1 MRRVFKSLICIVT
14 SLVILTFSVVS
25 IPVSAEITAEQEI
38 LNYCLITKKD
48 YFEEGIPYLPS
59 YFQNLN
65 GWTNNKAKWTDFISK
80 SVYPNRMYYTRV
92 LYSGSQVIFYIINY
106 DEITAFSGNVTFKNC
121 IIAQFV
127 GNGFTGDSP
136 SMSLNVEEHI
146 NSNNGYVVPDLLAT
160 NYSGWVKGY
169 VSFSGDGSTVTADG
183 KVLYE
188 AMNESKDF
196 GLIKGIKDILSKGGL
211 GSSLMDNSLVDV
223 GINDFD
229 LLGSLVSGQLS
240 LGLSSSLGIGVEVGD
255 DTYNEI
261 VADLSNNTTN
271 SSYWNNIDA
280 STKNNINT
288 MYNNLKNSFDNSV
301 KVYSTN
307 VSSSSTGGD
316 YYYMPSTDNTSNN
329 NFSSWVSNGGD
340 ITEFFNK
347 YINSF
352 NTTTGDVTTTPG
364 SGGGSSS
371 GVGSGSGAYA
381 EANASANAEGGAGG
395 NAEINQGD
403 ININIGGD
411 TTSNTGTSGTGSSD
425 FDDVNVSTLEKLLK
439 SCSNFID
446 WVGNVLE
453 ELPPEFTMCFTAL
466 LTVVIACRIMGR

>member
-25 IPVSAEITAEQEI
+25 IPVSAAITPEQEI
-38 LNYCLITKKD
+38 LNYCLVTKKD
-48 YFEEGIPYLPS
+48 YFEQDIPYMPS

-65 GWTNNKAKWTDFISK
+65 GWTNNKAKWTDFINK
-80 SVYPNRMYYTRV
+80 SVYKNRMYYTRV
-92 LYSGSQVIFYIINY
+92 LYSGSQVTFYIINY

-121 IIAQFV
+121 VIATFSASGV
-127 GNGFTGDSP
+127 TSDNP
-136 SMSLNVEEHI
+136 SMSLNVEEHV
-146 NSNNGYVVPDLLAT
+146 NNNNYTVPSLLAT

-169 VSFSGDGSTVTADG
+169 VSFSGDGSTVTDDG

-301 KVYSTN
+301 KIYSTN

-316 YYYMPSTDNTSNN
+316 YYYMPSTTNTSAN

-340 ITEFFNK
+340 ITEYFNK

-352 NTTTGDVTTTPG
+352 NTTTGDVTTTSG
-364 SGGGSSS
+364 SGGSSS

-381 EANASANAEGGAGG
+381 EANASANAEGG

-411 TTSNTGTSGTGSSD
+411 TTSNTGTSRTGSSD
-425 FDDVNVSTLEKLLK
+425 FDDVNVSTLEKLLD
-439 SCSNFID
+439 SCSSFIN
-446 WVGNVLE
+446 WVGNVLK

>member
-1 MRRVFKSLICIVT
+1 MRRVFKSLICIVK

-121 IIAQFV
+121 IIAQFF

-136 SMSLNVEEHI
+136 SMSLKVEEHI

-169 VSFSGDGSTVTADG
+169 VSFSGDGSTVTNDG

-229 LLGSLVSGQLS
+229 LLGSLVSG
-240 LGLSSSLGIGVEVGD
+240 
-255 DTYNEI
+255 
-261 VADLSNNTTN
+261 
-271 SSYWNNIDA
+271 
-280 STKNNINT
+280 
-288 MYNNLKNSFDNSV
+288 
-301 KVYSTN
+301 
-307 VSSSSTGGD
+307 
-316 YYYMPSTDNTSNN
+316 
-329 NFSSWVSNGGD
+329 
-340 ITEFFNK
+340 
-347 YINSF
+347 
-352 NTTTGDVTTTPG
+352 
-364 SGGGSSS
+364 
-371 GVGSGSGAYA
+371 
-381 EANASANAEGGAGG
+381 
-395 NAEINQGD
+395 
-403 ININIGGD
+403 
-411 TTSNTGTSGTGSSD
+411 
-425 FDDVNVSTLEKLLK
+425 
-439 SCSNFID
+439 
-446 WVGNVLE
+446 
-453 ELPPEFTMCFTAL
+453 
-466 LTVVIACRIMGR
+466 

>member
-25 IPVSAEITAEQEI
+25 IPVSAAITPEQEI
-38 LNYCLITKKD
+38 LNYCLVTNKN

-106 DEITAFSGNVTFKNC
+106 DEITAFSGNVTFKSC

-188 AMNESKDF
+188 SMNENKDF
-196 GLIKGIKDILSKGGL
+196 GLIKGVKDILSKGGL

-223 GINDFD
+223 GIGDFD

-301 KVYSTN
+301 KIYSTN

-316 YYYMPSTDNTSNN
+316 YYYMPSTTNTSAN

-340 ITEFFNK
+340 ITEYFNK

-352 NTTTGDVTTTPG
+352 NTSTGDVTTTPG
-364 SGGGSSS
+364 SGGSSGS
-371 GVGSGSGAYA
+371 GVGFGSGAYA
-381 EANASANAEGGAGG
+381 EANASANAEGG

-411 TTSNTGTSGTGSSD
+411 TTSNTGTSGTSSD
-425 FDDVNVSTLEKLLK
+425 FDDVNVSTLEKLLD
-439 SCSNFID
+439 SCSSFIN
-446 WVGNVLE
+446 WVGNVLK

>member
-25 IPVSAEITAEQEI
+25 IPVSAAITPEQEI
-38 LNYCLITKKD
+38 LNYCLVTKKD
-48 YFEEGIPYLPS
+48 YFEQGIPYLPS

-65 GWTNNKAKWTDFISK
+65 GWTNNKAKWTNFISK

-92 LYSGSQVIFYIINY
+92 LYSGSQVTFYIINY

-121 IIAQFV
+121 IIAQFF

-169 VSFSGDGSTVTADG
+169 VSFSGDGSTVTDDG

-301 KVYSTN
+301 KIYSTN

-316 YYYMPSTDNTSNN
+316 YYYMPSTTNTSAN

-340 ITEFFNK
+340 ITEYFNK

-352 NTTTGDVTTTPG
+352 NTTTGDVTTTSG
-364 SGGGSSS
+364 SGGSSS

-381 EANASANAEGGAGG
+381 EANASANAEGG

-411 TTSNTGTSGTGSSD
+411 TTSNTGTSRTGSSD
-425 FDDVNVSTLEKLLK
+425 FDDVNVSTLEKLLD
-439 SCSNFID
+439 SCSSFIN
-446 WVGNVLE
+446 WVGNVLK

>member
-1 MRRVFKSLICIVT
+1 
-14 SLVILTFSVVS
+14 
-25 IPVSAEITAEQEI
+25 
-38 LNYCLITKKD
+38 
-48 YFEEGIPYLPS
+48 
-59 YFQNLN
+59 
-65 GWTNNKAKWTDFISK
+65 
-80 SVYPNRMYYTRV
+80 
-92 LYSGSQVIFYIINY
+92 
-106 DEITAFSGNVTFKNC
+106 
-121 IIAQFV
+121 
-127 GNGFTGDSP
+127 
-136 SMSLNVEEHI
+136 
-146 NSNNGYVVPDLLAT
+146 
-160 NYSGWVKGY
+160 
-169 VSFSGDGSTVTADG
+169 
-183 KVLYE
+183 
-188 AMNESKDF
+188 
-196 GLIKGIKDILSKGGL
+196 
-211 GSSLMDNSLVDV
+211 
-223 GINDFD
+223 
-229 LLGSLVSGQLS
+229 
-240 LGLSSSLGIGVEVGD
+240 
-255 DTYNEI
+255 
-261 VADLSNNTTN
+261 
-271 SSYWNNIDA
+271 
-280 STKNNINT
+280 

-316 YYYMPSTDNTSNN
+316 YYYMPSTTNTSAN

-364 SGGGSSS
+364 SGGGGSSS

>member
-25 IPVSAEITAEQEI
+25 IPVSAAITPEQEI
-38 LNYCLITKKD
+38 LNYCLVTKKD
-48 YFEEGIPYLPS
+48 YFEQDIPYMPS
-59 YFQNLN
+59 YFQGLS
-65 GWTNNKAKWTDFISK
+65 GWTNNKAKWTDFINK
-80 SVYPNRMYYTRV
+80 SVYKNRMYYTRV

-106 DEITAFSGNVTFKNC
+106 DEITACGYSSVTFKNC
-121 IIAQFV
+121 VIAQFI
-127 GNGFTGDSP
+127 GNGLTGDSP
-136 SMSLNVEEHI
+136 SMGLNVYEYVN
-146 NSNNGYVVPDLLAT
+146 NSNHAESDLLAT
-160 NYSGWVKGY
+160 NYSGWTKGY
-169 VSFSGDGSTVTADG
+169 VSFSGDGSTVTNDG

-240 LGLSSSLGIGVEVGD
+240 LGLSGSLGIGVEVGD

-280 STKNNINT
+280 STKSNINT

-352 NTTTGDVTTTPG
+352 NTSGGDVTTAPG
-364 SGGGSSS
+364 SGGSSGS

-381 EANASANAEGGAGG
+381 EANASANAEGG

-411 TTSNTGTSGTGSSD
+411 TTSTSTFGTSSD
-425 FDDVNVSTLEKLLK
+425 FDDVNVSTLEKLLD
-439 SCSNFID
+439 SCSSFIN
-446 WVGNVLE
+446 WVGNVLK

>member
-25 IPVSAEITAEQEI
+25 IPVSAAITPEQEI
-38 LNYCLITKKD
+38 LNYCLVTKKD
-48 YFEEGIPYLPS
+48 YFEQDIPYMPS

-65 GWTNNKAKWTDFISK
+65 GWTNNKAKWTDFINK
-80 SVYPNRMYYTRV
+80 SVYKNRMYYTRV
-92 LYSGSQVIFYIINY
+92 LYSGSQVTFYIINY

-121 IIAQFV
+121 VIATFSASGV
-127 GNGFTGDSP
+127 TSDSP
-136 SMSLNVEEHI
+136 SMSLNVEEHT
-146 NSNNGYVVPDLLAT
+146 NNNNYTVPSLLAT

-169 VSFSGDGSTVTADG
+169 VSFSGDGSTVTDDG

-223 GINDFD
+223 GIGDFD
-229 LLGSLVSGQLS
+229 LLSHLVSNQLA

-301 KVYSTN
+301 KIYSTN

-316 YYYMPSTDNTSNN
+316 YYYMPSTTNTSAN

-340 ITEFFNK
+340 ITEYFNK

-352 NTTTGDVTTTPG
+352 NTSIGDVTTAPA
-364 SGGGSSS
+364 SGGSSS

-425 FDDVNVSTLEKLLK
+425 FDDVNVSTLEKLLD
-439 SCSNFID
+439 SCSSFIN
-446 WVGNVLE
+446 WVGNVLK

>member
-25 IPVSAEITAEQEI
+25 IPISAAITPEQEI
-38 LNYCLITKKD
+38 LNYCLVTKKD
-48 YFEEGIPYLPS
+48 YFEQGIPYLPS

-121 IIAQFV
+121 IIAQFF

-169 VSFSGDGSTVTADG
+169 VSFSGDGSTVTDDG

-301 KVYSTN
+301 KIYSTN

-316 YYYMPSTDNTSNN
+316 YYYMPSTTNTSAN

-340 ITEFFNK
+340 ITEYFNK

-352 NTTTGDVTTTPG
+352 NTTTGDVTTTSG
-364 SGGGSSS
+364 SGGSSS

-381 EANASANAEGGAGG
+381 EANASANAEGG

-411 TTSNTGTSGTGSSD
+411 TTSNTGTSRTGSSD
-425 FDDVNVSTLEKLLK
+425 FDDVNVSTLEKLLD
-439 SCSNFID
+439 SCSSFIN
-446 WVGNVLE
+446 WVGNVLK

>member
-25 IPVSAEITAEQEI
+25 IPVSAAITPEQEI
-38 LNYCLITKKD
+38 LNYCLVTKKD
-48 YFEEGIPYLPS
+48 YFEQDIPYMPS

-65 GWTNNKAKWTDFISK
+65 GWTNNKAKWTDFINK
-80 SVYPNRMYYTRV
+80 SVYKNRMYYTRV
-92 LYSGSQVIFYIINY
+92 LYSGSQVTFYIINY

-121 IIAQFV
+121 VIATFSASGV
-127 GNGFTGDSP
+127 TSDNP
-136 SMSLNVEEHI
+136 SMSLNVEEHV
-146 NSNNGYVVPDLLAT
+146 NNNNYTVPSLLAT

-169 VSFSGDGSTVTADG
+169 VSFSGDGSTVTNDG

-280 STKNNINT
+280 STKSNINT

-352 NTTTGDVTTTPG
+352 NTSTGDVTTAPG
-364 SGGGSSS
+364 SGGSSGS
-371 GVGSGSGAYA
+371 GVGFGSGAYA
-381 EANASANAEGGAGG
+381 EANASANAEGG

-425 FDDVNVSTLEKLLK
+425 FDDVNVSTLEKLLD
-439 SCSNFID
+439 SCSSFIN
-446 WVGNVLE
+446 WVGNVLK

>member
-25 IPVSAEITAEQEI
+25 IPVSAAITPEQEI
-38 LNYCLITKKD
+38 LNYCLVTKKD

-65 GWTNNKAKWTDFISK
+65 GWTNNKSKWTDFISK

-92 LYSGSQVIFYIINY
+92 LYSGSQVTFYIINY

-121 IIAQFV
+121 VIATFSASGV
-127 GNGFTGDSP
+127 TSDSP
-136 SMSLNVEEHI
+136 SMSLNVEEHT
-146 NSNNGYVVPDLLAT
+146 NNNNYTVPSLLAT

-183 KVLYE
+183 KVLYD

-196 GLIKGIKDILSKGGL
+196 GLIKGIKDILSKSGL

-280 STKNNINT
+280 STKSNINT

-316 YYYMPSTDNTSNN
+316 YDYMPSTDNTSNN

-352 NTTTGDVTTTPG
+352 NISTGDVTTAPA
-364 SGGGSSS
+364 SGGSSGS
-371 GVGSGSGAYA
+371 GVGFGSGAYA

-439 SCSNFID
+439 SCFNFID

>member
-25 IPVSAEITAEQEI
+25 IPVSAAITPEQEI
-38 LNYCLITKKD
+38 LNYCLVTNKN
-48 YFEEGIPYLPS
+48 YFEQDIPYMPS

-92 LYSGSQVIFYIINY
+92 LYSGSQVTFYIINY

-121 IIAQFV
+121 VIATFSASGV
-127 GNGFTGDSP
+127 TSDNP
-136 SMSLNVEEHI
+136 SMSLNVEEHV
-146 NSNNGYVVPDLLAT
+146 NNNNYTVPSLLAT

-169 VSFSGDGSTVTADG
+169 VSFSGDGSTVTNDG

-196 GLIKGIKDILSKGGL
+196 GLVKGIKDILSKGGL

-240 LGLSSSLGIGVEVGD
+240 LGLSGSLGIGVEVGD

-280 STKNNINT
+280 STKSNINT

-352 NTTTGDVTTTPG
+352 NTSTGDVTTAPG
-364 SGGGSSS
+364 SGGSSGS

-381 EANASANAEGGAGG
+381 EANASANAEGG

-425 FDDVNVSTLEKLLK
+425 FDDVNVSTLEKLLD
-439 SCSNFID
+439 SCSSFIN
-446 WVGNVLE
+446 WVGNVLK

>member
-121 IIAQFV
+121 IIAQFF

-169 VSFSGDGSTVTADG
+169 VSFSGDGSTVTDDG

-280 STKNNINT
+280 STKSNINT

-301 KVYSTN
+301 KIYSTN

-316 YYYMPSTDNTSNN
+316 YYYMPSTTNTSAN

-340 ITEFFNK
+340 ITEYFNK

-352 NTTTGDVTTTPG
+352 NTSTGDVTTTPG
-364 SGGGSSS
+364 SGSSGS

>member
-1 MRRVFKSLICIVT
+1 
-14 SLVILTFSVVS
+14 
-25 IPVSAEITAEQEI
+25 
-38 LNYCLITKKD
+38 
-48 YFEEGIPYLPS
+48 
-59 YFQNLN
+59 
-65 GWTNNKAKWTDFISK
+65 
-80 SVYPNRMYYTRV
+80 
-92 LYSGSQVIFYIINY
+92 
-106 DEITAFSGNVTFKNC
+106 
-121 IIAQFV
+121 
-127 GNGFTGDSP
+127 
-136 SMSLNVEEHI
+136 MSLNVEEHT
-146 NSNNGYVVPDLLAT
+146 NNNNYTVPSLLAT

-169 VSFSGDGSTVTADG
+169 VSFSGDGSTVTDDG

-223 GINDFD
+223 GIGDFD
-229 LLGSLVSGQLS
+229 LLSHLVSNELA

-280 STKNNINT
+280 STKSNINT

-352 NTTTGDVTTTPG
+352 NISTGDVTTAPA
-364 SGGGSSS
+364 SGGSSGS

-381 EANASANAEGGAGG
+381 EANASANAEGG

-411 TTSNTGTSGTGSSD
+411 TTSTSTSGTGSSD

>member
-14 SLVILTFSVVS
+14 SLVIFTFSVVS
-25 IPVSAEITAEQEI
+25 IPASAAITPEQEV

-92 LYSGSQVIFYIINY
+92 LYSGSQVVFYIINY

-136 SMSLNVEEHI
+136 NMSLNVEEHI

-160 NYSGWVKGY
+160 NYSGWTKGY
-169 VSFSGDGSTVTADG
+169 INFSGDGSTVTNDG

-196 GLIKGIKDILSKGGL
+196 GLVKGIKDILSKGGL

-240 LGLSSSLGIGVEVGD
+240 LGLSGSLGIGVEVGD

-301 KVYSTN
+301 KIYSTN

-316 YYYMPSTDNTSNN
+316 YYYMPSTTNTSAN

-352 NTTTGDVTTTPG
+352 NTSTGDVTTAPG
-364 SGGGSSS
+364 SGGSSGS

-381 EANASANAEGGAGG
+381 EANASA

-411 TTSNTGTSGTGSSD
+411 TTSNTGTSGTSSD
-425 FDDVNVSTLEKLLK
+425 FDDVNVSTLEKLFD
-439 SCSNFID
+439 SCSSFIN
-446 WVGNVLE
+446 WVGNVLK

>member
-1 MRRVFKSLICIVT
+1 MRRVFKSLVCIVT

-25 IPVSAEITAEQEI
+25 IPVSAAITPEQEI

-80 SVYPNRMYYTRV
+80 SVYPNRMYFTRV

-121 IIAQFV
+121 IIAQFF

-136 SMSLNVEEHI
+136 SMSLKVEEHI

-169 VSFSGDGSTVTADG
+169 VSFSGDGSTVTNDG

-301 KVYSTN
+301 KIYSTN

-316 YYYMPSTDNTSNN
+316 YYYMPSTTNTSAN

-340 ITEFFNK
+340 ITEYFNK

-352 NTTTGDVTTTPG
+352 NTSGGDVTTAPA
-364 SGGGSSS
+364 SGGSSGS

-381 EANASANAEGGAGG
+381 EANASANAEGG

>member
-1 MRRVFKSLICIVT
+1 MRKFFKSLICIVT

-25 IPVSAEITAEQEI
+25 IPASAAITPEQEI
-38 LNYCLITKKD
+38 LNYCLVTKKD
-48 YFEEGIPYLPS
+48 YFEQDIPYMPS
-59 YFQNLN
+59 YFQGLS
-65 GWTNNKAKWTDFISK
+65 GWTNNKAKWTDFINK
-80 SVYPNRMYYTRV
+80 SVYKNRMYYTRV

-106 DEITAFSGNVTFKNC
+106 DEITACGYSSVTFKNC
-121 IIAQFV
+121 VIAQFI
-127 GNGFTGDSP
+127 GNGLTGDSP
-136 SMSLNVEEHI
+136 SMGLNVYEYI
-146 NSNNGYVVPDLLAT
+146 NNSNHAESDLLAT

-169 VSFSGDGSTVTADG
+169 VSFSGDGSTVTNDG

-196 GLIKGIKDILSKGGL
+196 GLIKGVKDILSKGGI
-211 GSSLMDNSLVDV
+211 GKNSLMDNSLVDV
-223 GINDFD
+223 GIGDFD

-280 STKNNINT
+280 STKSNINT

-352 NTTTGDVTTTPG
+352 NTSTGDVTTAPG
-364 SGGGSSS
+364 SGGSSGS

-381 EANASANAEGGAGG
+381 EANASANAEGG

-425 FDDVNVSTLEKLLK
+425 TSTTEIDVGSFEKLLN
-439 SCSNFID
+439 SCSNFWDLLKNIFSMY
-446 WVGNVLE
+446 
-453 ELPPEFTMCFTAL
+453 PEIVWTCVASGI
-466 LTVVIACRIMGR
+466 TVVVICRLLGR

>member
-25 IPVSAEITAEQEI
+25 IPVSAAITPEQEI

-92 LYSGSQVIFYIINY
+92 LYSGSQVTFYIINY

-121 IIAQFV
+121 VIATFSASGV
-127 GNGFTGDSP
+127 TSDNP
-136 SMSLNVEEHI
+136 SMSLNVKEHI

-169 VSFSGDGSTVTADG
+169 VSFSGDGSTVTNDG

-196 GLIKGIKDILSKGGL
+196 GLIKGVKDILSKGGI
-211 GSSLMDNSLVDV
+211 GKNSLMDNSLVDV
-223 GINDFD
+223 GIGDFD

-280 STKNNINT
+280 STKSNINT

-352 NTTTGDVTTTPG
+352 NTSTGDVTTAPG
-364 SGGGSSS
+364 SGGSSGS

-381 EANASANAEGGAGG
+381 EANASANAEGG

-411 TTSNTGTSGTGSSD
+411 TTSTSTSGTYSD
-425 FDDVNVSTLEKLLK
+425 FDDVNVSTLEKLLD
-439 SCSNFID
+439 SCSSFIN
-446 WVGNVLE
+446 WVGNVLK

>member
-25 IPVSAEITAEQEI
+25 IPVSAAITPEQEI
-38 LNYCLITKKD
+38 LNYCLVTKKD
-48 YFEEGIPYLPS
+48 YFEQDIPYMPS
-59 YFQNLN
+59 YFQGLS
-65 GWTNNKAKWTDFISK
+65 GWTNNKAKWTDFINK
-80 SVYPNRMYYTRV
+80 SVYKNRMYYTRV

-106 DEITAFSGNVTFKNC
+106 DEITACGYSSVTFKNC
-121 IIAQFV
+121 VIAQFI
-127 GNGFTGDSP
+127 GNGLTGDSP
-136 SMSLNVEEHI
+136 SMGLNVYEYVN
-146 NSNNGYVVPDLLAT
+146 NSNHAESDLLAT

-196 GLIKGIKDILSKGGL
+196 GLIKGVKDILSKGGL

-316 YYYMPSTDNTSNN
+316 YYYMPSTDNTSSN

-352 NTTTGDVTTTPG
+352 NTSTGDVTTAPG
-364 SGGGSSS
+364 SGGSSGS

-381 EANASANAEGGAGG
+381 EANASA

-425 FDDVNVSTLEKLLK
+425 FDDVNVSTLEKLLD
-439 SCSNFID
+439 SCSSFIN
-446 WVGNVLE
+446 WVGNVLK

>member
-25 IPVSAEITAEQEI
+25 IPVSAAITPEQEI
-38 LNYCLITKKD
+38 LNYCLVTKKD
-48 YFEEGIPYLPS
+48 YFEQDIPYMPS

-121 IIAQFV
+121 IIAQFF

-196 GLIKGIKDILSKGGL
+196 GLVKGIKDILSKGGL

-301 KVYSTN
+301 KIYSTN

-352 NTTTGDVTTTPG
+352 NTSTGDVTTTPG
-364 SGGGSSS
+364 SGGSSGS

-381 EANASANAEGGAGG
+381 EANASANAEGG

-411 TTSNTGTSGTGSSD
+411 TTSNTGTSGTDSSD
-425 FDDVNVSTLEKLLK
+425 FDDVNVSTLEKLLD
-439 SCSNFID
+439 SCSSFIN
-446 WVGNVLE
+446 WVGNVLK

>member
-1 MRRVFKSLICIVT
+1 MRRVFKSLVCIVT

-25 IPVSAEITAEQEI
+25 IPVSAAITPEQEI
-38 LNYCLITKKD
+38 LNYCLVTKKD
-48 YFEEGIPYLPS
+48 YFEQGIPYLPS

-121 IIAQFV
+121 VIATFSASGV
-127 GNGFTGDSP
+127 TSDSP
-136 SMSLNVEEHI
+136 SMSLNVEEHT
-146 NSNNGYVVPDLLAT
+146 NNNNYTVPSLLAT

-352 NTTTGDVTTTPG
+352 NISTGDVTTAPA
-364 SGGGSSS
+364 SGGSSGS

-381 EANASANAEGGAGG
+381 EANASANAEGG

-411 TTSNTGTSGTGSSD
+411 TTSTSTSGTGSSD

>member
-1 MRRVFKSLICIVT
+1 MRRLLKSLICIVT
-14 SLVILTFSVVS
+14 SLVILTFSIVS
-25 IPVSAEITAEQEI
+25 IPASAEITAEQEV
-38 LNYCLITKKD
+38 LNYCLVTYKN

-65 GWTNNKAKWTDFISK
+65 GWTNNKARWSDFISK

-92 LYSGSQVIFYIINY
+92 LYSGNQVIFYIINY
-106 DEITAFSGNVTFKNC
+106 DEISAFSGNISFKNC

-146 NSNNGYVVPDLLAT
+146 NNSNYTVPSLLAN
-160 NYSGWVKGY
+160 NYSGWTKGY
-169 VSFSGDGSTVTADG
+169 ISFSGSGSVLTNDG

-196 GLIKGIKDILSKGGL
+196 GLIKGVKDILSKGGL
-211 GSSLMDNSLVDV
+211 GNALMDNSLVDV
-223 GINDFD
+223 NVGDFD

-240 LGLSSSLGIGVEVGD
+240 LGLSGALGIGVEVGD

-329 NFSSWVSNGGD
+329 NFSSWVSNNGD

-352 NTTTGDVTTTPG
+352 NTTGDVTTAPTSG
-364 SGGGSSS
+364 SGSSS

-381 EANASANAEGGAGG
+381 EANASANAEGG

-411 TTSNTGTSGTGSSD
+411 TTSTSTSGTSSSD
-425 FDDVNVSTLEKLLK
+425 FDDVNISALEKLLK

-446 WVGNVLE
+446 WVGNVLK

>member
-1 MRRVFKSLICIVT
+1 MQLKKVVSVLL
-14 SLVILTFSVVS
+14 SLVIVLSSFSNVFA
-25 IPVSAEITAEQEI
+25 SAEITPEQEI
-38 LNYCLITKKD
+38 LNYCLVTKKD
-48 YFEEGIPYLPS
+48 YFEQGIPYLPS

-92 LYSGSQVIFYIINY
+92 LYSGSQVTFYIINY

-121 IIAQFV
+121 VIATFSASGV
-127 GNGFTGDSP
+127 TSDNP
-136 SMSLNVEEHI
+136 SMSLNVEEHV
-146 NSNNGYVVPDLLAT
+146 NNNNYTVPSLLAT

-169 VSFSGDGSTVTADG
+169 VSFSGDGSTVTNDG

-196 GLIKGIKDILSKGGL
+196 GLVKGIKDILSKGGL

-240 LGLSSSLGIGVEVGD
+240 LGLSGSLGIGVEVGD

-271 SSYWNNIDA
+271 SNYWNNIDA
-280 STKNNINT
+280 STKSNINT

-352 NTTTGDVTTTPG
+352 NTSTGDVTTAPG
-364 SGGGSSS
+364 SGGSSGS

-381 EANASANAEGGAGG
+381 EANASGG

-411 TTSNTGTSGTGSSD
+411 TTGSGEVTTVTGTTVDGVDVSSTFKSLLD
-425 FDDVNVSTLEKLLK
+425 TCADYITLLK
-439 SCSNFID
+439 TFFSE
-446 WVGNVLE
+446 V
-453 ELPPEFTMCFTAL
+453 FTNEIYLLVCFGFV
-466 LTVVIACRIMGR
+466 TVIVCRILSR

>member
-121 IIAQFV
+121 VIATFSASGV
-127 GNGFTGDSP
+127 TSDSP
-136 SMSLNVEEHI
+136 SMSLNVEEHT
-146 NSNNGYVVPDLLAT
+146 NNNNYTVPSLLAT

-169 VSFSGDGSTVTADG
+169 VSFSGDGSTVTDDG

-223 GINDFD
+223 GIGDFD
-229 LLGSLVSGQLS
+229 LLSHLVSNELA

-280 STKNNINT
+280 STKSNINT

-352 NTTTGDVTTTPG
+352 NISTGDVTTAPA
-364 SGGGSSS
+364 SGGSSGS

-381 EANASANAEGGAGG
+381 EANASANAEGG

-425 FDDVNVSTLEKLLK
+425 TSTTEIDVGSFEKLLN
-439 SCSNFID
+439 SCSNFWDLLKNIFSMY
-446 WVGNVLE
+446 
-453 ELPPEFTMCFTAL
+453 PEVVWTCVASGI
-466 LTVVIACRIMGR
+466 TVVVICRLLGR